1 MSSYFLLN
9 NVNVSVEY
17 NTIYENEDYYK
28 YFMRNA
34 DINKFIMPYGK
45 ISNCY
50 GYYDDTNKKIRF
62 IFINTV
68 DIPNGY
74 EQQHIKGISN
84 EQLNFV
90 ADALKF
96 NDSEWGVVF
105 ISHHALQDNRVL
117 NPDEHED
124 AYLTPEHGGIP
135 LIGVINAFINNTTYS
150 YTSSVTDWEYN
161 VDIDYTNNASN
172 EVIGMFSGHMHRDG
186 SVVTD
191 SGYAMIQTTSAG
203 NSVGGQNEDG
213 TPIVKKMYTI
223 TETSWD
229 LITIDR
235 INKKIYLD
243 RFGGGNS
250 REVTYTT

>member
-1 MSSYFLLN
+1 MKTVIKINESNSIDLCVLN
-9 NVNVSVEY
+9 GDYLDNNNTSKATVAEWYKMLDKTFSGLSVPQWRGKGNHDANDANI
-17 NTIYENEDYYK
+17 NTSEHLTNEDYYK

-135 LIGVINAFINNTTYS
+135 LIGVINAFINNRSTRITL
-150 YTSSVTDWEYN
+150 
-161 VDIDYTNNASN
+161 SN
-172 EVIGMFSGHMHRDG
+172 
-186 SVVTD
+186 
-191 SGYAMIQTTSAG
+191 
-203 NSVGGQNEDG
+203 
-213 TPIVKKMYTI
+213 
-223 TETSWD
+223 
-229 LITIDR
+229 
-235 INKKIYLD
+235 NKKITYYEVPYFGYRSAIYADSLFN
-243 RFGGGNS
+243 RFGCSIIYSSIYRNYS
-250 REVTYTT
+250 STPITHQR